1 MRRRGS
7 IMKRCEHPRQ
17 QWSRCRHGWYV
28 VVGTTDGNGKRKQ
41 IWRAVPTGVDP
52 EAELTRLLALH
63 DSGKLSNEA
72 RTTTVA
78 AYLTDTWIPH
88 IRTRI
93 RPQTAKRYEQ
103 IVRDDILP
111 LVGDVR
117 LSKLKPADVQ
127 AVVDAA
133 IGRGL
138 SARSI
143 VQTYRVLASS
153 LAQAVRWE
161 LLDVNPAKAIRP
173 PRIERAELTVPTTDQ
188 VKAIMGQAEG
198 TWLYLPI
205 LLAAT
210 TGMRRGEVF
219 ALRWRDVDLDA
230 GALQR
235 HRVSGARC
243 RWSAADRRD
252 QDRRRRGVRCASCL
266 PSLIPSGHTRS
277 NRTQR
282 RLFLGEGWTE
292 HRPCDRARRRHP
304 ARPRHRDA
312 QVRWL
317 RRGRW
322 SAGRSVPRPAARLRD
337 DSVVA

>member
-17 QWSRCRHGWYV
+17 QWSLCRHGWYV
-28 VVGTTDGNGKRKQ
+28 VTGTTDGNGKRKQ

-103 IVRDDILP
+103 IVRDDIIP

-117 LSKLKPADVQ
+117 LSKLKAADVQ

-173 PRIERAELTVPTTDQ
+173 PRVKQAELTVPTTDQ
-188 VKAIMGQAEG
+188 VKAIMRQAEG
-198 TWLYLPI
+198 TWLHLPI

-230 GALQR
+230 GALQ
-235 HRVSGARC
+235 VTGS
-243 RWSAADRRD
+243 
-252 QDRRRRGVRCASCL
+252 V
-266 PSLIPSGHTRS
+266 
-277 NRTQR
+277 
-282 RLFLGEGWTE
+282 E
-292 HRPCDRARRRHP
+292 
-304 ARPRHRDA
+304 RDA
-312 QVRWL
+312 DGAQRIAETKSATSRRTVRLVPTVVDTL
-317 RRGRW
+317 RAHKVEQNERAPVARGGLDRT
-322 SAGRSVPRPAARLRD
+322 PTL
-337 DSVVA
+337 